1 MTGVGGNE
9 RDGYELESH
18 WCYFVLSQNPLCSL
32 CCFPAGKWVR
42 HIVAQN
48 ASAASQTFDE
58 ACDGVVGEE
67 WKGPAA
73 LLSWVSFCFAVWLLG
88 MSVFQYPQTP
98 ACSHAALE
106 HFLSVLCAS
115 LPCQEV
121 YSAVG
126 KTTGILSFT
135 VVSWQSS
142 VPMEAT
148 SQMFSEVKASG
159 AGVLLCQE
167 AWLSCSVL

>member
-1 MTGVGGNE
+1 
-9 RDGYELESH
+9 
-18 WCYFVLSQNPLCSL
+18 
-32 CCFPAGKWVR
+32 
-42 HIVAQN
+42 
-48 ASAASQTFDE
+48 
-58 ACDGVVGEE
+58 
-67 WKGPAA
+67 
-73 LLSWVSFCFAVWLLG
+73 

-115 LPCQEV
+115 LSCQEV

-167 AWLSCSVL
+167 A